1 MGGAAVRS
9 GCLPVNYIRS
19 AAGGRR
25 NPGSGLDRIF
35 PSTPILQIRF
45 SILPNN
51 YRRGA
56 TAGAVPGC
64 YTYLFAACESLTE
77 LPMNIAES
85 IRIALRSLWAN
96 KLRSVLTLLG
106 VVIGVAAVIAVVT
119 FVSGINDYVAK
130 KIFNLGADV
139 FIVSKMS
146 PVETNV
152 DHFLEAEKRK
162 NLDLDDYQAVLAAC
176 RHCDYVGA
184 LINTSGKV
192 KHNEQSISDTNIQ
205 GITPSVATIVDTD
218 LTYGRMVNE
227 TDLNNHLQVA
237 VVGTDIVDQLLGGT
251 DPLGQEI
258 RIDGW
263 TYRVIGVGK
272 KKGKTLGQ
280 SADNYVLI
288 PITVYLKEYGAHKNS
303 IGIWGKATA
312 TGAPLN
318 EAIDEARAGL
328 RVHRHDRPGADDSF
342 EIETNESL
350 LGIWSGLSN
359 TFFMATIGIAAV
371 SLVVGGIVIMNI
383 MLVSVTER
391 TREIGIRKAL
401 GARRDDV
408 LLQFLIEA
416 LVLALVGGML
426 GVLSGV
432 GFAEVVTAIIGMPSS
447 IKLWAVAAGLFVA
460 ASVGVFFGVYP
471 ARKAARLDPIAALRF
486 EM

>member
-1 MGGAAVRS
+1 MHIV
-9 GCLPVNYIRS
+9 
-19 AAGGRR
+19 
-25 NPGSGLDRIF
+25 
-35 PSTPILQIRF
+35 
-45 SILPNN
+45 
-51 YRRGA
+51 
-56 TAGAVPGC
+56 
-64 YTYLFAACESLTE
+64 
-77 LPMNIAES
+77 ES

-146 PVETNV
+146 AVETNV

-162 NLDLDDYQAVLAAC
+162 NLVLDDYQAVLEAC

-184 LINTSGKV
+184 LMRGTAKV
-192 KHNEQSISDTNIQ
+192 KHSEQSISDTTIQ
-205 GITPSVATIVDTD
+205 GITPSIATILDTD

-237 VVGTDIVDQLLGGT
+237 VVGTDIVEHLLAGV

-263 TYRVIGVGK
+263 TYQIIGVGK

-280 SADNYVLI
+280 SADNYALI
-288 PITVYLKEYGAHKNS
+288 PITVYLKQYGSHNTS
-303 IGIWGKATA
+303 IGIWGKASA
-312 TGAPLN
+312 TGVPLN
-318 EAIDEARAGL
+318 QAIDEARAAL

-342 EIETNESL
+342 EIETNASL

-371 SLVVGGIVIMNI
+371 SLLVGGIVIMNI

-416 LVLALVGGML
+416 VILALIGGAL

-432 GFAEVVTAIIGMPSS
+432 GVAEIVTALIGMPSS
-447 IKLWAVAAGLFVA
+447 IKLWAVAAGLTVA

-471 ARKAARLDPIAALRF
+471 ARKAARLDPIVALRF

>member
-1 MGGAAVRS
+1 MH
-9 GCLPVNYIRS
+9 I
-19 AAGGRR
+19 
-25 NPGSGLDRIF
+25 I
-35 PSTPILQIRF
+35 
-45 SILPNN
+45 
-51 YRRGA
+51 
-56 TAGAVPGC
+56 
-64 YTYLFAACESLTE
+64 
-77 LPMNIAES
+77 ES

-106 VVIGVAAVIAVVT
+106 VVIGIASVIAVVT

-146 PVETNV
+146 AVETNA

-162 NLDLDDYQAVLAAC
+162 NLELEDYEAVQEAC

-184 LINTSGKV
+184 LMSGSGKV
-192 KHNEQSISDTNIQ
+192 KREEQSINDTTIQ
-205 GITPSVATIVDTD
+205 GLTPSMATILDTD
-218 LTYGRMVNE
+218 LTAGRMVNQ
-227 TDLNNHLQVA
+227 TDMDNRLQVA
-237 VVGTDIVDQLLGGT
+237 VVGADIVEHLLGSA

-258 RIDGW
+258 RVDGW
-263 TYRVIGVGK
+263 TYQVIGVGK

-280 SADNYVLI
+280 SADNYVMI
-288 PITVYLKEYGAHKNS
+288 PITVYLKKYGAHNTS
-303 IGIWGKATA
+303 IGIWGKAAA
-312 TGAPLN
+312 TGVPLN
-318 EAIDEARAGL
+318 QAIDEARVAL
-328 RVHRHDRPGADDSF
+328 RSHRRDRPGAEDSF
-342 EIETNESL
+342 EIETNASL

-359 TFFMATIGIAAV
+359 TFFMATIGIAGV

-416 LVLALVGGML
+416 LILSLIGGVI
-426 GVLSGV
+426 GVITGV
-432 GFAEVVTAIIGMPSS
+432 TFAEIVTALIGMPSS
-447 IKLWAVAAGLFVA
+447 IKLWAVFSGLLVA
-460 ASVGVFFGVYP
+460 ATVGVFFGVYP
-471 ARKAARLDPIAALRF
+471 ARKAARLDPIVALRF